1 MCAPNFLKGFVF
13 CSRNSRNTDGI
24 LEILIEKY
32 LSWVMVEI
40 IEASYSTRFILFVK
54 TDNV

>member
-40 IEASYSTRFILFVK
+40 IEASYNTRFILFVK